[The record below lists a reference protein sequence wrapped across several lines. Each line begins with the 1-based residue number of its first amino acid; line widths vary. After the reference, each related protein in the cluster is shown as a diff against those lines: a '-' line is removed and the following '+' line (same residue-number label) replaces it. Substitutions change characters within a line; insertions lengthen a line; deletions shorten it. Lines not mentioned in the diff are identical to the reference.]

1 MAPYLAT
8 LVDSYSPDLPLIDVG
23 CGDGTLTRAL
33 AESFPQVFG
42 MDISASAITE
52 AQRNRAAANIEYQ
65 RLDLTDLNGVAA
77 LHNRLGDANLHVR
90 GVLHAISPESRPA
103 ALAALTTLAGR
114 GGQLF
119 DIEMS
124 PELTDILDDLSR
136 RFGDLPVRA
145 VDVARAGLQPAD
157 ITDLEQLYR
166 DAGWRIAVSERK
178 RYRSNMRLPDGEFF
192 EYPFQLVLAHR
203 STERHNAT

>member
-1 MAPYLAT
+1 M
-8 LVDSYSPDLPLIDVG
+8 
-23 CGDGTLTRAL
+23 
-33 AESFPQVFG
+33 
-42 MDISASAITE
+42 
-52 AQRNRAAANIEYQ
+52 
-65 RLDLTDLNGVAA
+65 
-77 LHNRLGDANLHVR
+77 
-90 GVLHAISPESRPA
+90 SR
-103 ALAALTTLAGR
+103 
-114 GGQLF
+114 
-119 DIEMS
+119 
-124 PELTDILDDLSR
+124 ELTDILDDLSR

-166 DAGWRIAVSERK
+166 EAGWRIAVSERK